1 MISKIYN
8 CISIHN
14 GGGIVYLSMM
24 HTEIDRKGNLILLDY
39 RAKNHLLP
47 FLHAEIKFFK
57 RNIFRNLFVLRER
70 IYYTHL
76 FSKFSKKK
84 NQKNFFC
91 EYYLNG
97 LPPLFRFSISTN
109 KVFIL
114 FQNKNLFNDLNYF
127 DRKKFFKLS
136 FLIYHFLHKN
146 LINTFL
152 RKTDSIIVQTNSMKK
167 IISKCKPQNRILKC
181 EKFWKNVN
189 IDFYENYFKN
199 LRLKKQNKLISSL
212 KDLAEINTLFFYPA
226 SFDPH
231 KNHKLLLS
239 SFKKVFRDYPNRIK
253 LILTVN
259 PNRIM
264 EDCIQNKNI
273 IFIQNPSLNTIFEIY
288 SFSDYLIFP
297 SLNESLGLP
306 LIEAKIKK
314 LPIIASDLDYVYDV
328 CNPAFTFD
336 PYSKI
341 DIYETIKKA
350 IN

>member
-1 MISKIYN
+1 MINKIYN

-24 HTEIDRKGNLILLDY
+24 HTEIDRKDSLILLDY
-39 RAKNHLLP
+39 RAKNHLQP

-57 RNIFRNLFVLRER
+57 RNIFRNLFVLKER
-70 IYYTHL
+70 IYYTFL
-76 FSKFSKKK
+76 FSKFRKKID
-84 NQKNFFC
+84 QKKFFY

-127 DRKKFFKLS
+127 DKNKFFKLR
-136 FLIYHFLHKN
+136 FLIYHFLHKT
-146 LINTFL
+146 LINIFIK
-152 RKTDSIIVQTNSMKK
+152 KTDFLIVQTKSMKK

-189 IDFYENYFKN
+189 IEFYNNYFLK
-199 LRLKKQNKLISSL
+199 LRFKRQNKLISDLESL
-212 KDLAEINTLFFYPA
+212 AKFNTLFFYPA
-226 SFDPH
+226 SLDPH

-239 SFKKVFRDYPNRIK
+239 SFKKIFRDYPDRIK
-253 LILTVN
+253 LILTVD
-259 PNRIM
+259 PKRIM
-264 EDCIQNKNI
+264 GDSIQNKNI
-273 IFIQNPSLNTIFEIY
+273 IFIQNLSLKTIFDIY
-288 SFSDYLIFP
+288 SLVDYLIFP

-306 LIEAKIKK
+306 LIEAKINN
-314 LPIIASDLDYVYDV
+314 LPIIASNLDYVYDV
-328 CNPAFTFD
+328 CNPAYTFD
-336 PYSKI
+336 PHSKI
-341 DIYETIKKA
+341 DMYETIKKA